1 MTSFCLCPEPN
12 WMLALVCSSA
22 GPPRSPIWE
31 DNWKLSKSRGEKR
44 KCTLINTPGKKYII
58 IVAVLI
64 PPFCTYFG
72 IKSAGRFAALILV
85 IKVRNG
91 IVGCAFWTNFT
102 YLLFGVCWCQK
113 RTFGG
118 VQAGKSHTVKLDFQL
133 PPALIACVPLYNL
146 YTMMQSQLSQ
156 FLSTSL
162 FDILVSECDI
172 PSVGVNVI
180 YVNAK
185 YDIRRQWKSKRYLKY
200 IEKEIGGVVSKI

>member
-1 MTSFCLCPEPN
+1 MSGATTFTNL
-12 WMLALVCSSA
+12 
-22 GPPRSPIWE
+22 RRYY
-31 DNWKLSKSRGEKR
+31 WKLSKSRGGKR
-44 KCTLINTPGKKYII
+44 KFTFINTPGEKYII
-58 IVAVLI
+58 ICIVAVLI
-64 PPFCTYFG
+64 PSFCTYFG

-146 YTMMQSQLSQ
+146 YTMMQSELSQ

-162 FDILVSECDI
+162 FDILVSECYI

-180 YVNAK
+180 
-185 YDIRRQWKSKRYLKY
+185 DDDDLRRQWKSEPFLTFTW
-200 IEKEIGGVVSKI
+200 EIYWWSGF